1 MTASL
6 QAKLAAERAAA
17 ARTAWRQHQ
26 AHCPGC
32 KKGSTGR
39 GSSTLCREGK
49 PLRAAA
55 VLTAAEL
62 EREKKADKAPNP
74 NQKTLF

>member
-1 MTASL
+1 MSMQTTIAAGIAEI
-6 QAKLAAERAAA
+6 AKSK
-17 ARTAWRQHQ
+17 WRQHQ

-39 GSSTLCREGK
+39 GSSTLCAQGK

-55 VLTAAEL
+55 VLAVAEL
-62 EREKKADKAPNP
+62 ERQKKTDKATDPD
-74 NQKTLF
+74 QGTLF